1 MVCDACALATRVAL
15 GISLHSA
22 GEFGLVIARHAVQI
36 SIPEALE
43 LLLDAVL
50 NPKLQQWEVEKVAKR
65 LEADLEAFKQ
75 DPHACLL
82 EVRHQSVRQSL
93 RRQLRTA
100 QRIPARTA
108 CVPKRLLASD
118 SRAAMMCFVVDE
130 KSARFAYV
138 GQHSACTAS
147 QTARPAS

>member
-1 MVCDACALATRVAL
+1 MGAILNTTMLACM
-15 GISLHSA
+15 
-22 GEFGLVIARHAVQI
+22 QI

-82 EVRHQSVRQSL
+82 EV
-93 RRQLRTA
+93 
-100 QRIPARTA
+100 
-108 CVPKRLLASD
+108 
-118 SRAAMMCFVVDE
+118 
-130 KSARFAYV
+130 SA
-138 GQHSACTAS
+138 
-147 QTARPAS
+147 